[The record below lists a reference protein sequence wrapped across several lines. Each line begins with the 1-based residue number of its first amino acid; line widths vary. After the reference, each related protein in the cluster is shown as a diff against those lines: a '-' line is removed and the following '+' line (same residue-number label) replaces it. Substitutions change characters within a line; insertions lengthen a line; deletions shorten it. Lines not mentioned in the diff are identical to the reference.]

1 MATIRKRGKNYAVIY
16 DYITENGERKQ
27 KWESFPS
34 RKEADKRKI
43 EIEKEKSD
51 GSFVAPSA
59 QTVNEFMNL
68 FVELYGL
75 KKWSLSSYSRNTRL
89 IKNYINPILG
99 KMKIQEITPLYIEKF
114 YSDLK
119 IMKVTNSSNQ
129 IEEKYVSTGTIKQI
143 HKLLH
148 CAFGVAV
155 KWQVLGFNPFE
166 RIDPPKHV
174 YAKRAIWTSDM
185 IIRALEVCDDP
196 KLAIAIHLAFAC
208 SLRLGEVLGLRW
220 SDVHV
225 EDEDIEND
233 DAFIEVNCELMVVS
247 KEAVERLNQKDV
259 IFTFPTI
266 QYRDTKNVTILKK
279 PKTESSIRKIWLPET
294 LACILKQWKKDQE
307 EFKEFF
313 QDEYEDYD
321 LVVCHENGRQVTHS
335 VIRKGLA
342 RITEKAGLPKV
353 VFHSL
358 RHSSTTYKLKLNNG
372 DIKATQGDTGHSQ
385 ADMVTDV
392 YSHILDEDRKV
403 NAQKFDDSFYR
414 NGEEIDRKKNKV
426 DVDALV
432 NALKDNPELM
442 KQLVDALG

>member
-1 MATIRKRGKNYAVIY
+1 MATIRKRGKNYTVIY
-16 DYITENGERKQ
+16 DYITDNGERKQ
-27 KWESFPS
+27 KWESFPT

-51 GSFVAPSA
+51 GSFIAPSA
-59 QTVNEFMNL
+59 QTVSEFMNL
-68 FVELYGL
+68 FVELYGV
-75 KKWSLSSYSRNTRL
+75 KKWSLSSYSRNTEL
-89 IKNYINPILG
+89 INNYINPILG
-99 KMKIQEITPLYIEKF
+99 KMKIQEITPLYIEK
-114 YSDLK
+114 YYADLK
-119 IMKVTNSSNQ
+119 TMKAVNRGKHS
-129 IEEKYVSTGTIKQI
+129 EEKLVTTGTIKQI
-143 HKLLH
+143 HKMLH

-155 KWQVLGFNPFE
+155 KWQLLGFNPFG
-166 RIDPPKHV
+166 RIEPPKHV
-174 YAKRAIWTSDM
+174 YAKRTIWTSDM

-220 SDVHV
+220 QDVHV
-225 EDEDIEND
+225 EDENIEND
-233 DAFIEVNCELMVVS
+233 DAYIKVTCELMITT
-247 KEAVERLNQKDV
+247 KDALEKLDQKDV
-259 IFTFPTI
+259 IFVFPNS
-266 QYRDTKNVTILKK
+266 RHNDAKNVTILKE
-279 PKTESSIRKIWLPET
+279 PKTESSKRKIWLPET
-294 LACILKQWKKDQE
+294 LARIIKQWKKDQE

-313 QDEYEDYD
+313 QNEYEDYD
-321 LVVCHENGRQVTHS
+321 LVVCHENGRQATPS
-335 VIRKGLA
+335 VIRMGLA

-403 NAQKFDDSFYR
+403 NAQKFDDCFYR
-414 NGEEIDRKKNKV
+414 NGDEIDHKKNKV

-432 NALKDNPELM
+432 SALKDNPELM
-442 KQLVDALG
+442 KQLVEALG

>member
-1 MATIRKRGKNYAVIY
+1 MATIRKRGKNYTVIY
-16 DYITENGERKQ
+16 DFVSDSGERKQ
-27 KWESFPS
+27 KWESYATH
-34 RKEADKRKI
+34 KEAEKRKI
-43 EIEKEKSD
+43 EIEKDKSD
-51 GSFVAPSA
+51 GSFIAPSA
-59 QTVNEFMNL
+59 QTVSEYMDL
-68 FVELYGL
+68 FIELYGL
-75 KKWSLSSYSRNTRL
+75 KKWSLSSYSRNIRL
-89 IKNYINPILG
+89 INNYIKPILG
-99 KMKIQEITPLYIEKF
+99 KMKIQEVTPLFIEKY

-119 IMKVTNSSNQ
+119 KMEAARGSNR
-129 IEEKYVSTGTIKQI
+129 IEEKFVSTGTIKQI
-143 HKLLH
+143 HKLLR

-155 KWQVLGFNPFE
+155 RWQLLGFNPFE
-166 RIDPPKHV
+166 RVDPPKHV
-174 YAKRAIWTSDM
+174 YAKRTIWTSDM

-220 SDVHV
+220 KDVHI
-225 EDEDIEND
+225 ENEDIDNN
-233 DAFIEVNCELMVVS
+233 DAFIEVNCELMITD
-247 KEAVERLNQKDV
+247 KEAVEKLNHKDI
-259 IFTFPTI
+259 IFTFPNKNHK
-266 QYRDTKNVTILKK
+266 DTRNVTILKK

-294 LACILKQWKKDQE
+294 LACILKQWKKDQI

-321 LVVCHENGRQVTHS
+321 LVVCHENGRQATHS
-335 VIRKGLA
+335 VIRQGLA
-342 RITEKAGLPKV
+342 RITEKAELPKV

-414 NGEEIDRKKNKV
+414 NGEEIDHKKSKV

-442 KQLVDALG
+442 KQLVEALK